1 MADTPLVHGFLY
13 FRVPAGHRTPGA
25 ARNVAEAAGAAAR
38 TAGVAGLYSYN
49 LAGLRNDAD
58 LGFWIAA
65 DGPDAFQGAAAALTR
80 TELDLAWSLW
90 GFVRPSQYTG
100 RDGTSVRVPGER
112 LRFLIVYPFSKTH
125 EWYQLSADE
134 RRAMMTEH
142 ARLGHRFEG
151 IEQLLLYCTGLADWE
166 FVVGYETDELARFSE
181 LVTVLRSTAA
191 RPYTLRD
198 TPTFV
203 GRYGAIEDIVRTV
216 MG

>member
-1 MADTPLVHGFLY
+1 VADAPLVHGFLY
-13 FRVPAGHRTPGA
+13 FRVLPGQRTASMAG
-25 ARNVAEAAGAAAR
+25 NVADAAGAAAR
-38 TAGVAGLYSYN
+38 GAGVAGVYTYS
-49 LAGLRNDAD
+49 LAGLRGDAD

-80 TELDLAWSLW
+80 TELDLTSSLW

-100 RDGTSVRVPGER
+100 RDGTSVRVPGDR
-112 LRFLIVYPFSKTH
+112 RRFLVVYPFSKTH
-125 EWYQLSADE
+125 EWYQLSAED
-134 RRAMMTEH
+134 RRTMMTEH

-166 FVVGYETDELARFSE
+166 FVVGYEADDLARFSE
-181 LVTVLRSTAA
+181 LVTALRSTAA

-203 GRYGAIEDIVRTV
+203 GRHGPVEDVVRLV
-216 MG
+216 IG

>member
-1 MADTPLVHGFLY
+1 MADTPSVHGFLY
-13 FRVPAGHRTPGA
+13 FRIPAERRSEPV
-25 ARNVAEAAGAAAR
+25 ARSVADAAGAAAR
-38 TAGVAGLYSYN
+38 SPGVAGLYAYD
-49 LAGLRNDAD
+49 LTGLRNDAD
-58 LGFWIAA
+58 LGVWIAA
-65 DGPDAFQGAAAALTR
+65 DGPEAFQRAAAALSR
-80 TELDLAWSLW
+80 TPLDPAWSLW

-112 LRFLIVYPFSKTH
+112 RRFLVVYPFSKTH
-125 EWYQLSADE
+125 AWYQLSADD

-166 FVVGYETDELARFSE
+166 FVVGYETDDLARFSE
-181 LVTVLRSTAA
+181 LVTLLRGTAA

-203 GRYGAIEDIVRTV
+203 GRYGVVEDVVRSV
-216 MG
+216 IG

>member
-1 MADTPLVHGFLY
+1 MADTPSVHGFLY
-13 FRVPAGHRTPGA
+13 FRVRAEHRSESVG
-25 ARNVAEAAGAAAR
+25 RSVADAAGAAAR
-38 TAGVAGLYSYN
+38 SPGVAGLYAYD
-49 LAGLRNDAD
+49 LTGLRNDAD
-58 LGFWIAA
+58 LGVWIAA
-65 DGPDAFQGAAAALTR
+65 NGPEAFQRAAAALSR
-80 TELDLAWSLW
+80 TPLDPAWSLW

-112 LRFLIVYPFSKTH
+112 RRFLVVYPFSKTH
-125 EWYQLSADE
+125 EWYQLSADD

-166 FVVGYETDELARFSE
+166 FVVGYETDDLARFSE
-181 LVTVLRSTAA
+181 LVSVLRSTAA

-203 GRYGAIEDIVRTV
+203 GRYGVVEDVVRSV
-216 MG
+216 IG